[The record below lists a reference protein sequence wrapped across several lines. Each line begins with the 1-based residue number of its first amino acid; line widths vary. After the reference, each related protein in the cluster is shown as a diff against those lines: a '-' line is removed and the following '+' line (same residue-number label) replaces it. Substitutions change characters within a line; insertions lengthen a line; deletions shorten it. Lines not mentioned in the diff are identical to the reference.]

1 MNTTLTPPT
10 PKRKH
15 NPHFVRLTVPVPV
28 QVHAVF
34 ARMAKAGNM
43 PVGRC
48 MAEWLGDTV
57 DAAEF
62 MASKMEQARAAPKIV
77 ARELHSYAM
86 GLSDITN
93 DLMKTLGK
101 TPKGALPV
109 EAQAKRDTAGGALS
123 GALDRADLLAKVT
136 LTPPSSNT
144 GGKVLKPSTKAGKRR
159 SPEFP
164 LPPALVQA
172 YADTNGVP
180 PKV

>member
-1 MNTTLTPPT
+1 M
-10 PKRKH
+10 
-15 NPHFVRLTVPVPV
+15 PVE
-28 QVHAVF
+28 VHAVF

-62 MASKMEQARAAPKIV
+62 MAEKMEQARLAPKIV

-86 GLSDITN
+86 GLSDITT

-101 TPKGALPV
+101 APKRAATA
-109 EAQAKRDTAGGALS
+109 EAQAQRDTAGDALA
-123 GALDRADLLAKVT
+123 GALDEADSLAKTT

-144 GGKVLKPSTKAGKRR
+144 GGKVPKPPTKAGKRR
-159 SPEFP
+159 SSEFP

-180 PKV
+180 PKA

>member
-1 MNTTLTPPT
+1 M
-10 PKRKH
+10 
-15 NPHFVRLTVPVPV
+15 PVE
-28 QVHAVF
+28 VHAVF

-62 MASKMEQARAAPKIV
+62 MAEKMEQARLAPKIV

-86 GLSDITN
+86 GLSDITS

-101 TPKGALPV
+101 TPKGAPHA
-109 EAQAKRDTAGGALS
+109 EAQAQRDTAGGALS
-123 GALDRADLLAKVT
+123 GALDQADLLAKTT

-144 GGKVLKPSTKAGKRR
+144 GGKVPKPPLKAGKRR
-159 SPEFP
+159 SSKFH

>member
-1 MNTTLTPPT
+1 M
-10 PKRKH
+10 
-15 NPHFVRLTVPVPV
+15 PVPV
-28 QVHAVF
+28 EVHAVF

-62 MASKMEQARAAPKIV
+62 MAEKMEQARLAPKIV

-93 DLMKTLGK
+93 DLMRTLQK
-101 TPKGALPV
+101 SPK
-109 EAQAKRDTAGGALS
+109 AGGKGTRDAALVA
-123 GALDRADLLAKVT
+123 ALGEADSLAKMT

-144 GGKVLKPSTKAGKRR
+144 GGKVPKPPLKAGKSR
-159 SPEFP
+159 SPKFP
-164 LPPALVQA
+164 LPPAMVQA

-180 PKV
+180 PKA